1 MSTRSAKNS
10 WESKIPEDIFL
21 KRIKKRA
28 TESVSQHFRLPFLY
42 VQTTSSHFSVLY
54 PAISPLKT
62 LPLPTSQP
70 SPFSPTIFPTYP
82 HYPHIYP
89 HPSVDSPVHNSVYII
104 SHPTKF
110 SLFFNQFPQYQV
122 TNNLYLKNLSPTY
135 PHYPHPYPPH
145 LPTNQSPLTPYFQ
158 PISHKK
164 PYLLSQ
170 RIML

>member
-104 SHPTKF
+104 SHPTPPNFLYF
-110 SLFFNQFPQYQV
+110 STNSLNIRLPIIFISRIYPQLIHIIH
-122 TNNLYLKNLSPTY
+122 TLIHPTY
-135 PHYPHPYPPH
+135 P
-145 LPTNQSPLTPYFQ
+145 PTNPP
-158 PISHKK
+158 
-164 PYLLSQ
+164 
-170 RIML
+170 